1 MHLYSMLS
9 TGISHLSHSHFLSRI
24 FLTKNNESADFV
36 MYIYGTIV
44 HHLYVCIDKRQYIH
58 LCHVECSGKLVYILN
73 CMCICKF
80 DEIT

>member
-1 MHLYSMLS
+1 MKVL
-9 TGISHLSHSHFLSRI
+9 ISSCTYMVL
-24 FLTKNNESADFV
+24 
-36 MYIYGTIV
+36 V